1 MRCSI
6 LTTPKDHME
15 AAYSL
20 FAFKTKANTQNN
32 FISRFRVFVVSPF
45 RVFVLHDQKVQMRKG
60 YMRLPKEKSA
70 IAKWSHLASLR

>member
-20 FAFKTKANTQNN
+20 FAFAPFDYAKRKLEKAIQ
-32 FISRFRVFVVSPF
+32 
-45 RVFVLHDQKVQMRKG
+45 RKHEN
-60 YMRLPKEKSA
+60 EK
-70 IAKWSHLASLR
+70 